1 MLTQTCYRAL
11 HVVTAHSALDVSLLK
26 ASSEAKIVGKE
37 TVSTAPGSYS
47 SQVNNNA
54 AKNTK
59 PNLLRRSSSRRSS
72 VARVA
77 VKAIDLVAKRSG

>member
-1 MLTQTCYRAL
+1 MLHL
-11 HVVTAHSALDVSLLK
+11 VTGHSALDASLLK

-37 TVSTAPGSYS
+37 TVSTESRSYLG
-47 SQVNNNA
+47 QVNNNT

-59 PNLLRRSSSRRSS
+59 PNPLRRSSSRRSS
-72 VARVA
+72 VARIA

>member
-1 MLTQTCYRAL
+1 MTG
-11 HVVTAHSALDVSLLK
+11 HSALDSSLLK
-26 ASSEAKIVGKE
+26 ASSDAKIVGKE
-37 TVSTAPGSYS
+37 TVSTDSGSCP
-47 SQVNNNA
+47 SQINNNA

-59 PNLLRRSSSRRSS
+59 PNLFRRRSSRRSS